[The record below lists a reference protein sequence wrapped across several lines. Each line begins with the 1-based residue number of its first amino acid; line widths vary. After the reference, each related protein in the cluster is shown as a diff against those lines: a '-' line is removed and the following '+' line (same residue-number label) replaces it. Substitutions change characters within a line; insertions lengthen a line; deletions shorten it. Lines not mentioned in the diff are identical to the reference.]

1 MFQLSFQDQTFR
13 TPADFSKQ
21 ESNLPDFVKS
31 TFTFC
36 ANWLV
41 GNQTFEQLTSGST
54 GIPKKISLDRSQMTE
69 SAKATQGFFKT
80 DEHTKL
86 LCCLNPEFIAG
97 KMMLVRAMV
106 WNSEIELVEPNS
118 NPLLNCFQIPDFVAM
133 VPLQA
138 ANSLSGNESLVKLLK
153 INNLIIGGAP
163 IPEKLK
169 SELLKNKILAYQTYG
184 MTETVSHIALAS
196 ITSRSIVYHTLP
208 GVRIGVDER
217 QALWIESPMSGS
229 NPIQTNDQVE
239 LLSNSTF
246 RWLGRVDFVI
256 NSGGVKIHPEL
267 LEQKAAAIINEFYPC
282 SDFFFIGIKDEKL
295 GEKVCLLVEVEKPD
309 MDSARELKH
318 NLESILCRFENPK
331 EIFFVEKFVRT
342 PTGKINRLQTAKCL

>member
-1 MFQLSFQDQTFR
+1 MFQLRFQDQTFL
-13 TPADFSKQ
+13 TPSDFRKK
-21 ESNLPDFVKS
+21 ESDLPDFAKS
-31 TFTFC
+31 SFAFC
-36 ANWLV
+36 ASWLT

-54 GIPKKISLDRSQMTE
+54 GIPKKISLDRDQMTE
-69 SAKATQGFFKT
+69 SAKATQGFFNT

-86 LCCLNPEFIAG
+86 LCCLNPEYIAG

-106 WNSEIELVEPNS
+106 WNCEIELVEPNS

-138 ANSLSGNESLVKLLK
+138 ANSLIENKSLLTLLK

-163 IPEKLK
+163 VPEKLK
-169 SELLKNKILAYQTYG
+169 RELVKNKILAYQTYG

-196 ITSRSIVYHTLP
+196 ITSKSLVYHTLP
-208 GVRIGVDER
+208 GVRIGIDER
-217 QALWIESPMSGS
+217 QALWVESPMSGS
-229 NPIQTNDQVE
+229 NPIQTNDHIE
-239 LLSNSTF
+239 LLSARTF

-267 LEQKAAAIINEFYPC
+267 LEQKIAAVIDEFYPS
-282 SDFFFIGIKDEKL
+282 SDFFFTGIKDEKL
-295 GEKVCLLVEVEKPD
+295 GEKVCLLVELKKPD
-309 MDSARELKH
+309 LDSARELK
-318 NLESILCRFENPK
+318 NRLKPVLSRFENPK